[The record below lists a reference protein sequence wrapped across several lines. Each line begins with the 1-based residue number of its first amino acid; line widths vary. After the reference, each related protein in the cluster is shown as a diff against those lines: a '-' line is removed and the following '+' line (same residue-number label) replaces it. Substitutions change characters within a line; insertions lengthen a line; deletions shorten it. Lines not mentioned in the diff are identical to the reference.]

1 MTKLLPVLL
10 LISLTL
16 IYCKTTPSLK
26 PINGEKVNRHNYNTI
41 MSYVNG
47 YIPFNR
53 DNYLNNEIKSITVKA
68 YTNKRASLD
77 SVVEMTLNDHFVY
90 YYDENRRL
98 AKYDKFNES
107 GEYTGSRY
115 NFGKG
120 FNLFDNSNYQLTI
133 DSSKLL
139 VRYIIN
145 DNEEFEYNLNSNFR
159 IKEVKRIIK
168 DSSKITTFY
177 NYENELLKTFVN
189 RQKTELYDYDSQKR
203 ITQYRRITNHEKYK
217 INLDSIP
224 ESTIKYSYREDT
236 VRISN
241 LSKSGEVENSK
252 LFYLSES
259 TAIPVKSS
267 SQKYSRSHKYIDDL
281 SLIETKYVM
290 YRNSTSTARD
300 SSIIIYKYEIDN
312 YGNWTK
318 RIDNGIENYTRE
330 YIYDDFENWIKMIEF
345 EKGLKVKEIHR
356 KYEYAEE

>member
-1 MTKLLPVLL
+1 
-10 LISLTL
+10 
-16 IYCKTTPSLK
+16 
-26 PINGEKVNRHNYNTI
+26 
-41 MSYVNG
+41 MSHVNG

-53 DNYLNNEIKSITVKA
+53 DNYLNGEIKSITVKA

-77 SVVEMTLNDHFVY
+77 SVVEMSLNHHLIY
-90 YYDENRRL
+90 YYDDDRRL
-98 AKYDKFNES
+98 VKYDKFNES
-107 GEYTGSRY
+107 EEYTGSRY

-133 DSSKLL
+133 DSSNLL
-139 VRYIIN
+139 VRYIVD
-145 DNEEFEYNLNSNFR
+145 DNEEYEYNLDSKFK

-177 NYENELLKTFVN
+177 NYENERLKTFVN
-189 RQKTELYDYDSQKR
+189 RQKTELYDYDSHKR

-224 ESTIKYSYREDT
+224 ESTIKYSYKEDT
-236 VRISN
+236 VRISKMN
-241 LSKSGEVENSK
+241 KSGEIENSK
-252 LFYLSES
+252 LVLLSES
-259 TAIPVKSS
+259 TAVPIKSS
-267 SQKYSRSHKYIDDL
+267 SKKYSRSHKYLDDL

-290 YRNSTSTARD
+290 YGNNISTSRD
-300 SSIIIYKYEIDN
+300 STVINYKFENDN

-318 RIDNGIENYTRE
+318 RNDNGIVNYTRE
-330 YIYDDFENWIKMIEF
+330 YVYDDFGNWIKMMEF